1 MEGASEALETGDG
14 GRGGARADHQEE
26 ECDQQNM
33 ISPARPPHCS
43 SSVSLTTVKEGKLIA
58 SVVVVVVRLI
68 NNILFIMSPLHSTQD
83 EAKGQALVFSV

>member
-1 MEGASEALETGDG
+1 MEGASEALETGDCS
-14 GRGGARADHQEE
+14 RGGPRADHQEE
-26 ECDQQNM
+26 ECYQQNM

-43 SSVSLTTVKEGKLIA
+43 SSVSLTTVKEGKLGA
-58 SVVVVVVRLI
+58 SVVVVVRLI

>member
-1 MEGASEALETGDG
+1 MEGASEALETGDWA
-14 GRGGARADHQEE
+14 RGGPRADHQEE
-26 ECDQQNM
+26 ECYQENM

-43 SSVSLTTVKEGKLIA
+43 SSVSLTTVKEGKLGA
-58 SVVVVVVRLI
+58 CVVVRLI